1 MKGLLLEGGGMRSV
15 YSAGVM
21 DAFEELGVSFDQCH
35 GVSAGALNA
44 ISFLSHQPKR
54 NLRIMQNYIG
64 DARYLSYRNWLFTGS
79 IFGQKMLFD
88 TIPNELDLFD
98 YEAFKKNPCRFF
110 IWVYQLKSGK
120 VVYHEIKDVKED
132 VKWLQ
137 ATSSLPF
144 MGNIIDI
151 GGEKYID
158 GGIVDCYGVD
168 NAINNGCSKMVMIL
182 TREKGFKKSK
192 SKLIPYTKIFYHRYP
207 NLAKDLAIRHERSNT
222 EVDRIDMME
231 KEGKMLVIRPT
242 KTVKVA
248 RTEKNKEVLES
259 LYYDGYNDAMK
270 MKEQIINY
278 LK

>member
-1 MKGLLLEGGGMRSV
+1 MKGLLLEGGGMRSL

-21 DAFEELGVSFDQCH
+21 DAFEELGINFDQCH

-88 TIPNELDLFD
+88 TIPNELDPFD
-98 YEAFKKNPCRFF
+98 YEMFMENPCRFF
-110 IWVYQLKSGK
+110 VWVYHLKSGK

-151 GGEKYID
+151 EGEKYID

-168 NAINNGCSKMVMIL
+168 NAIDNGCTKMVMIL

-192 SKLIPYTKIFYHRYP
+192 STLIPFTKIFYHKYP
-207 NLAKDLAIRHERSNT
+207 NLSKDLAIRHERSNAD
-222 EVDRIDMME
+222 VDRIDRME
-231 KEGKMLVIRPT
+231 EEGKMLVIRPT